1 MMIELIIFIVTVA
14 FLFIISI
21 LSNRVWYRKSLEQE
35 RVWSELTRKM
45 IREWNSSM
53 LDLESRMT
61 NLEDFINIITNE
73 NGEVTE
79 NDSSL
84 QDDELPVI

>member
-1 MMIELIIFIVTVA
+1 MMIELIIFIVTVVV
-14 FLFIISI
+14 LFIIYI

-35 RVWSELTRKM
+35 RIWSELTRKM
-45 IREWNSSM
+45 IREWNNSM
-53 LDLESRMT
+53 LDLESRIT
-61 NLEDFINIITNE
+61 SLEDFINIITNE

-79 NDSSL
+79 NDSGL